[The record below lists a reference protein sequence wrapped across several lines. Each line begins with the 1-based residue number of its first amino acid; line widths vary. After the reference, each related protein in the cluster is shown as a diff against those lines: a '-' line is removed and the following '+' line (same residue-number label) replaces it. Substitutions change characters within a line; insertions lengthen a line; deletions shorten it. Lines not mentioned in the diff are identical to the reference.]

1 MGDACIPSLPPAL
14 QRVPGY
20 DPDDDG
26 WREAWK
32 QWRKDVAAYR
42 DKLHALV
49 ARDPVAQADELAIC
63 RDDPA
68 YWLAMWAWIEEPRG
82 EADDDP
88 DASTIRPFIPMA
100 FQVDLLQT
108 FVRVCALKTQHDL
121 FITKARGLG
130 ASWIL
135 CAGALWAWLFRPWRG
150 AMISAKE
157 SLVDRPHDVDS
168 LFGKID
174 FMLHW
179 LPKWMW
185 PKGLRLEH
193 RNGGHRMSLML
204 KHPHPANPAQI
215 RGDTTTGDS
224 LRSTRAT
231 YAIYDECAAMDNF
244 AAVLNTGAGTTR
256 HQFGVSTESFDHGR
270 DWYDTWQ
277 NALRA
282 QQDAPGPE
290 PNVIELDWQHNPLY
304 TPAYIEEERQRAIK
318 KGNLA
323 GFEREF
329 LRDAW
334 AGNSNVIYPE
344 AARIPTV
351 YKPYTGSEQIIVGI
365 DPGHLDD
372 TAIVWGIPTGTREER
387 GVHWLGIY
395 ERNLMPVEFW
405 AHLLTGIDPI
415 PGDVCFADDGPD
427 YFRDRE
433 REIMRFF
440 RDLPWQGTRVRFVMD
455 PAGKQQ
461 HSGVSFYDL
470 LFKHTLA
477 LRKRVATDE
486 QRPVGIAPLCDF
498 LKGEL
503 RYHDYRRN
511 ATRPMIGRMTVAP
524 EAERIRDCLMNMEK
538 APLGKHATSE
548 SRLVHNVYTH
558 GGTAVEYACVGIF
571 YGFADPKA
579 DKKNPKPATNKLVLA
594 RRAA

>member
-1 MGDACIPSLPPAL
+1 MADAFIPSFPPDL

-20 DPDDDG
+20 DPDNDA
-26 WREAWK
+26 WRDEWK
-32 QWRKDVAAYR
+32 AWRKQVEVYR
-42 DKLHALV
+42 DKIHALC
-49 ARDPVAQADELAIC
+49 ANDRQAQADELAIC
-63 RDDPA
+63 REDPA
-68 YWLAMWAWIEEPRG
+68 RWLCVWVFLEEPRG

-100 FQVDLLQT
+100 FQVDLIQT
-108 FVRVCALKTQHDL
+108 FVRVCALKSQHDV

-157 SLVDRPHDVDS
+157 ALVDRPHDVDS

-185 PKGLRLEH
+185 PKGLRLDH

-204 KHPHPANPAQI
+204 KHPDPANPAQI

-244 AAVLNTGAGTTR
+244 ANVLNTGAGTTR

-282 QQDAPGPE
+282 DQDDPLDE
-290 PNVIELDWQHNPLY
+290 RRVVQLDWQHNPLY
-304 TPAYIEEERQRAIK
+304 TPAYIEQERQRAIA

-329 LRDAW
+329 MRDAW
-334 AGNSNVIYPE
+334 AGNTNVIYPE
-344 AARIPTV
+344 AAKIPTV
-351 YKPYTGSEQIIVGI
+351 YKPYTGSEQVIVSI

-372 TAIVWGIPTGTREER
+372 TAIVVGLPTGTRDER
-387 GVHWLGIY
+387 GVHWLYAY
-395 ERNLMPVEFW
+395 ERNLMPVDYW
-405 AHLLTGIDPI
+405 AHLLTGIEPI
-415 PGDVCFADDGPD
+415 PGEVCYDATFP
-427 YFRDRE
+427 RE
-433 REIMRFF
+433 LMDFF
-440 RDLPWQGTRVRFVMD
+440 RSLPWQGSRVRFVMD
-455 PAGKQQ
+455 PAGRQQ

-511 ATRPMIGRMTVAP
+511 CTRPIIPRMTVAP
-524 EAERIRDCLMNMEK
+524 DAERVRDCLMGMEK
-538 APLGKHATSE
+538 APLTKHATTE
-548 SRLVHNVYTH
+548 SKLIHNDFTH
-558 GGTAVEYACVGIF
+558 VGSAVEYACVGIF

-579 DKKNPKPATNKLVLA
+579 DTKTTKPTKRLVLNQQFA
-594 RRAA
+594 RV